1 MGKALFAVAAA
12 FVVLMFL
19 AGSAPGPAPGPDFP
33 PVPSDAPDFRSVF
46 VSAINEGRVDRR
58 SAVAHAEALAGIC
71 HITGDI
77 LEWDGT
83 QVPPLVDT
91 ARKALGMRIAVRH
104 FREEG
109 GSFAEVY
116 PSLGQGIEDYLN
128 EKVGKD
134 EKKDKDENTMTDAL
148 RRSYVDAY
156 RGGLSPAFLR
166 AAREL

>member
-1 MGKALFAVAAA
+1 MARFVAVAVGLLLA
-12 FVVLMFL
+12 LLFL
-19 AGSAPGPAPGPDFP
+19 SDGGGPAPGPDDP

-46 VSAINEGRVDRR
+46 VEAIRDGRVDRR
-58 SAVAHAEALAGIC
+58 SAVAHAKALAGIC

-77 LEWDGT
+77 LEWDGR
-83 QVPPLVDT
+83 QAPPLIDT

-109 GSFAEVY
+109 GSFEGPY
-116 PSLGQGIEDYLN
+116 PNLGAAIETYLDG
-128 EKVGKD
+128 KVGKD
-134 EKKDKDENTMTDAL
+134 DKKDKDENTMTDAL